1 MAVEIGEIGNWQ
13 KVNSIPLES

>member
-13 KVNSIPLES
+13 EVNSIPLES